1 MNRFFFAV
9 SAALGVLASSSVFA
23 GQRTVTLAV
32 TNMDCAGCPFI
43 VRESLERVPGVAS
56 AMVSFADKT
65 AVVVYDDGRT
75 DVAAL
80 TAATANAGYPSA
92 PKN

>member
-1 MNRFFFAV
+1 MNRFFLAV
-9 SAALGVLASSSVFA
+9 TAALGVLASSSAFA

-32 TNMDCAGCPFI
+32 TNMDCADCPFI
-43 VRESLERVPGVAS
+43 VRKSLERMPGVAS
-56 AMVSFADKT
+56 ATVSFADKT

-80 TAATANAGYPSA
+80 TAATKNAGYPST